1 MYWPPGTT
9 EEGVTTPAVVMR
21 PVGIVNQSAPS
32 GPRVMARAPWVAG
45 SAYSVTVPDG
55 VLLASSCG
63 TPRVSVNHT
72 FPSDPGAMPNGLE
85 GDVGIE
91 NSVIVCAA
99 IGPATAATNRLGA
112 EIKRIERIRA

>member
-1 MYWPPGTT
+1 M
-9 EEGVTTPAVVMR
+9 TPAVVIR

-55 VLLASSCG
+55 VILATLCG
-63 TPRVSVNHT
+63 TPRVSVNQT
-72 FPSDPGAMPNGLE
+72 FPSDPGAMPKGLE

-91 NSVIVCAA
+91 NSVIDCAP
-99 IGPATAATNRLGA
+99 IGAATAATNRLVA
-112 EIKRIERIRA
+112 AIERNARIRT